1 MKKIVCFLF
10 ILVLLTGCMQSTAM
24 IGPAITGV
32 TSGNIYQAGLSY
44 GTNMTIKE
52 KTGKSPSE
60 HVVMYSNQKKMEKN
74 LKNLVKKHIQSTRK
88 KISLNEKN

>member
-24 IGPAITGV
+24 IGPAITVV

-60 HVVMYSNQKKMEKN
+60 HVLMYSNQKKMEKN

>member
-24 IGPAITGV
+24 IGPAITVV

-60 HVVMYSNQKKMEKN
+60 HVLMYLS
-74 LKNLVKKHIQSTRK
+74 LIHI
-88 KISLNEKN
+88 